1 MVNVYVALHR
11 NVLEDGLSRPLVLPD
26 SHRHDSV
33 LCVELADV
41 DWDGQEEIVLGTFGK
56 VSKQL
61 CVYSS
66 TQFSTQFSQLNS
78 QLKDILV
85 YKLSMKG
92 IVQTQQHQ
100 LTMIS
105 IYTGKRCC
113 KIFYFIHKLAVSKK
127 NGFP

>member
-1 MVNVYVALHR
+1 MNVCVALRR

-66 TQFSTQFSQLNS
+66 TQFSTQFS
-78 QLKDILV
+78 
-85 YKLSMKG
+85 
-92 IVQTQQHQ
+92 TQGH
-100 LTMIS
+100 S
-105 IYTGKRCC
+105 G
-113 KIFYFIHKLAVSKK
+113 V
-127 NGFP
+127 

>member
-1 MVNVYVALHR
+1 MNVCVALHR

-66 TQFSTQFSQLNS
+66 TQFSTQFS
-78 QLKDILV
+78 
-85 YKLSMKG
+85 
-92 IVQTQQHQ
+92 TQGH
-100 LTMIS
+100 S
-105 IYTGKRCC
+105 G
-113 KIFYFIHKLAVSKK
+113 V
-127 NGFP
+127 

>member
-1 MVNVYVALHR
+1 MVVGSSLELGVVFLYVCHNKHNIACLYITCVFISVFITHNNTCVFIQCYVFVWSVNVCVALHR

-61 CVYSS
+61 CVYQF
-66 TQFSTQFSQLNS
+66 TQFSTQGHSG
-78 QLKDILV
+78 V
-85 YKLSMKG
+85 
-92 IVQTQQHQ
+92 
-100 LTMIS
+100 
-105 IYTGKRCC
+105 
-113 KIFYFIHKLAVSKK
+113 
-127 NGFP
+127 